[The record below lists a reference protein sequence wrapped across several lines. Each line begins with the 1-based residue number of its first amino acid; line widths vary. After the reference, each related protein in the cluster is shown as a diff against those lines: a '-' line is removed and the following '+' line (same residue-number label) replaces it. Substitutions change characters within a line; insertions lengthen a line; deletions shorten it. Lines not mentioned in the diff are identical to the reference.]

1 MITTKNIKCPYWSKI
16 ISNEF
21 KKEYFKNLNNFL
33 ILDNKKYEIFPKKDD
48 IYNAFKYTKYNKI
61 KVIIIGQD
69 PYHGSGQAHGLS
81 FSVLND
87 KLPPSL
93 KNIFKELVFDL
104 KIKFP
109 NNGNLCSWAKQGVLL
124 INTILTVRKGKPQSH
139 KNIGWEIFTNN
150 IIKKLS
156 NEKQDLVFLLWGKN
170 AQSKID
176 LIDKEKHH
184 ILNSSHPSPFSAHK
198 SFFGCKHFSKT
209 NLFLIQKKKKPI
221 NWSL

>member
-1 MITTKNIKCPYWSKI
+1 MKKVNLEDSWKEKLIE
-16 ISNEF
+16 EF
-21 KKEYFKNLNNFL
+21 KKDYMQSLSEFLRSEISKNK
-33 ILDNKKYEIFPKKDD
+33 IIFPPGKK
-48 IYNAFKYTKYNKI
+48 IFNALNLTSFENV
-61 KVIIIGQD
+61 KVVILGQD
-69 PYHGSGQAHGLS
+69 PYHGYNQAHGLS

-93 KNIFKELVFDL
+93 KNIFKELVSDL

-109 NNGNLCSWAKQGVLL
+109 NHGNLSSWAKQGVLL

-156 NEKQDLVFLLWGKN
+156 NEKHDLVFLLWGKN

-176 LIDKEKHH
+176 LIDKEKHY

-209 NLFLIQKKKKPI
+209 NLFLLKKKKKPI
-221 NWSL
+221 SWSL